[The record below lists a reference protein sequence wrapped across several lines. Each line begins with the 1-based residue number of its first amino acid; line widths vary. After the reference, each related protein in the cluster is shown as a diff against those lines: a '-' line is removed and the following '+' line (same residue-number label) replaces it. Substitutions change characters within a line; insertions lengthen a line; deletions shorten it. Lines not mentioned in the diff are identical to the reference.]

1 MLLQGGSVNHI
12 VDARIYNARPEEN
25 VFESFEDSKVI
36 LNLDNI
42 SQSVPGPKS
51 LEETF

>member
-1 MLLQGGSVNHI
+1 MPLQGGSVNHV
-12 VDARIYNARPEEN
+12 VDARICNARPEKN
-25 VFESFEDSKVI
+25 VFESVEDSKVP